1 MRLMKTQSPCCQ
13 KGADIDAFGA
23 YMMFELINSRS
34 ETSILLHS
42 ACFMSSQ
49 GSCKRVCLNHP
60 EMNCSLFLRN
70 SVER

>member
-1 MRLMKTQSPCCQ
+1 MLLLFF
-13 KGADIDAFGA
+13 IYYAFGA

-70 SVER
+70 SVES